1 MKKIDHAISELKEMD
16 ALAAETSPV
25 HDLHPAVKLIVTVVY
40 ILVVVSIDKYD
51 FATLAVM
58 VLYPALMFQLSG
70 TSLALCLYKLR
81 IVLPLV
87 CAVGLL
93 NPFLDKTPMLALGSV
108 TVTGGVI
115 SMITLMLKGIFCVTA
130 SYLLV
135 ATTPFDRICAALRR
149 LHIPSFIVTLLLL
162 TYRYISVMMEEVS
175 VMIDAYCLRAPHQKG
190 VQFSA
195 WGSFLGQLLLR
206 SMDRAEELYSSMK
219 LRGFNG
225 DFVYAECGK
234 LKPADFVFLLI
245 SCAAF
250 FALRYLNIAE
260 ALGNMVM

>member
-16 ALAAETSPV
+16 ALAAESSPV
-25 HDLHPAVKLIVTVVY
+25 HELNATVKLLVTLFY
-40 ILVVVSIDKYD
+40 IAVVVSVDKYD
-51 FATLAVM
+51 LSTLIVL
-58 VLYPALMFQLSG
+58 VLYPVAMFQLSG
-70 TSLALCLYKLR
+70 TSLGMCLYKLR

-93 NPFLDKTPMLALGSV
+93 NPFFDKTPMLNLGGV

-130 SYLLV
+130 SYVLV

-149 LHIPSFIVTLLLL
+149 LHIPGFIVTLLLL
-162 TYRYISVMMEEVS
+162 TYRYISVMMQEVS
-175 VMIDAYCLRAPHQKG
+175 VMLDAYSLRAPQHKG
-190 VQFSA
+190 VEFSA

-219 LRGFNG
+219 LRGFSG
-225 DFVYAECGK
+225 DFIYAELG
-234 LKPADFVFLLI
+234 
-245 SCAAF
+245 SCKGVDYA
-250 FALRYLNIAE
+250 FALASVAAILAVRFLNIADT
-260 ALGNMVM
+260 LGNLVM

>member
-25 HDLHPAVKLIVTVVY
+25 HSLHPAVKLIVTVVY

-93 NPFLDKTPMLALGSV
+93 NPFLDKTPMLAVGSV

-130 SYLLV
+130 SYILV
-135 ATTPFDRICAALRR
+135 ATTPFDRICAALR
-149 LHIPSFIVTLLLL
+149 PK
-162 TYRYISVMMEEVS
+162 VS
-175 VMIDAYCLRAPHQKG
+175 VRPRALWRNTKRLRVPFPTNQWWPWSMSCRNLCA
-190 VQFSA
+190 
-195 WGSFLGQLLLR
+195 LLR
-206 SMDRAEELYSSMK
+206 SMPRRGWNRDHPYSHAQRPVSNKTFAQLEISTVNLNLRPMRVVVGLWKWVPICRA
-219 LRGFNG
+219 
-225 DFVYAECGK
+225 C
-234 LKPADFVFLLI
+234 PA
-245 SCAAF
+245 
-250 FALRYLNIAE
+250 
-260 ALGNMVM
+260 